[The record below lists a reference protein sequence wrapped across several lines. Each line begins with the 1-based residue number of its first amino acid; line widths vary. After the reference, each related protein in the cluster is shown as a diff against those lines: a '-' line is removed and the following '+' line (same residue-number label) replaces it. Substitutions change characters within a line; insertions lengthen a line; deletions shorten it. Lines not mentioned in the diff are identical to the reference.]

1 MALEYS
7 AARGALVSGYARA
20 FCRAA
25 VALTLLLAPLPMYA
39 SDHADPVDIWNRK
52 RLEGGI
58 TDLFFFPRTDEQ
70 GVRRM
75 ELILC
80 VRRALT
86 EAGSLIL
93 EPYTYTIYMDLKS
106 TVTFDNDEQLK
117 RYGGTV
123 VRPDNITPTVT
134 IPIRLTDK
142 AELAATP
149 KYEGL
154 AGDLSRIKIATGI
167 FDDPFIFPTFF
178 GTNIVGMILSIPLDA
193 FPPDQENWVLWATST
208 ENGKQVDHVGR
219 SLRTQ
224 NPRFDMLNTLPP
236 NQHVKAIAAERLHP
250 SLMRDLA
257 LRINLQGTFAFR
269 DWDEVPDVMLYSKRS
284 PVGFPNGRLL
294 TDDVAERL
302 ATYGDTLLKEISYIT
317 GKWPR
322 ATKNDMPFRL
332 TAATC
337 RGAAD
342 PLPPQCDQ
350 SVPENLAFPYL
361 ADPWPEKKGKPPY
374 ALTEASQLKLWG
386 IALAIVILLVLEN
399 WLVALWYHR
408 KKLRERFL

>member
-39 SDHADPVDIWNRK
+39 SDHAEPVDIWNRK

-167 FDDPFIFPTFF
+167 FDDPFIFP
-178 GTNIVGMILSIPLDA
+178 
-193 FPPDQENWVLWATST
+193 
-208 ENGKQVDHVGR
+208 
-219 SLRTQ
+219 
-224 NPRFDMLNTLPP
+224 
-236 NQHVKAIAAERLHP
+236 
-250 SLMRDLA
+250 
-257 LRINLQGTFAFR
+257 
-269 DWDEVPDVMLYSKRS
+269 
-284 PVGFPNGRLL
+284 
-294 TDDVAERL
+294 
-302 ATYGDTLLKEISYIT
+302 
-317 GKWPR
+317 
-322 ATKNDMPFRL
+322 
-332 TAATC
+332 
-337 RGAAD
+337 
-342 PLPPQCDQ
+342 
-350 SVPENLAFPYL
+350 
-361 ADPWPEKKGKPPY
+361 
-374 ALTEASQLKLWG
+374 
-386 IALAIVILLVLEN
+386 
-399 WLVALWYHR
+399 
-408 KKLRERFL
+408 

>member
-1 MALEYS
+1 M
-7 AARGALVSGYARA
+7 V
-20 FCRAA
+20 
-25 VALTLLLAPLPMYA
+25 
-39 SDHADPVDIWNRK
+39 
-52 RLEGGI
+52 
-58 TDLFFFPRTDEQ
+58 
-70 GVRRM
+70 
-75 ELILC
+75 
-80 VRRALT
+80 
-86 EAGSLIL
+86 
-93 EPYTYTIYMDLKS
+93 
-106 TVTFDNDEQLK
+106 
-117 RYGGTV
+117 
-123 VRPDNITPTVT
+123 
-134 IPIRLTDK
+134 
-142 AELAATP
+142 
-149 KYEGL
+149 
-154 AGDLSRIKIATGI
+154 
-167 FDDPFIFPTFF
+167 
-178 GTNIVGMILSIPLDA
+178 LSIPLDA

-236 NQHVKAIAAERLHP
+236 NQHVKAIAEERLHP

-269 DWDEVPDVMLYSKRS
+269 DWDEVPDVMLYSKRT

-332 TAATC
+332 TAAAAC
-337 RGAAD
+337 RGAAEAAD
-342 PLPPQCDQ
+342 PKCDQ

-361 ADPWPEKKGKPPY
+361 PDPWPEKKAKPPY